1 MTTKQWLMLI
11 GCVLVIGMAKVAQ
24 QTSLALSS
32 YRLGRT
38 YVALHDVE
46 NHASW
51 MRAKVIAL
59 NSPIYLAKTMR
70 EKHVTLVAWA
80 SLPEPSAQVAMPVAS
95 PSMNKSS
102 KLPPANAPRLAKAEA
117 TDP

>member
-11 GCVLVIGMAKVAQ
+11 GTVLIVGMAKVAQ
-24 QTSLALSS
+24 QTTLSLSA

-46 NHASW
+46 NQASW

-70 EKHVTLVAWA
+70 EKHVALVAWA
-80 SLPEPSAQVAMPVAS
+80 SLPEPSAQVAVPMAIP
-95 PSMNKSS
+95 PTTKSS
-102 KLPPANAPRLAKAEA
+102 KLPAAGAPRLAKAEA
-117 TDP
+117 SDP

>member
-1 MTTKQWLMLI
+1 MSGRRWAMLI
-11 GCVLVIGMAKVAQ
+11 GSMTVIGMAKVAQ
-24 QTSLALSS
+24 QTTLSLSA

-46 NHASW
+46 NQASW
-51 MRAKVIAL
+51 MRTKVIAL

-70 EKHVTLVAWA
+70 EKHVALVAWA
-80 SLPEPSAQVAMPVAS
+80 SLPEPSAQAAAPVAIL
-95 PSMNKSS
+95 PTTKSS
-102 KLPPANAPRLAKAEA
+102 KVPAGAPRLAKAEA